1 MIESCGG
8 GVIQFQS
15 KVISIRR
22 NDVMIVDVVVVSV
35 FVDLANDWMASVLN
49 IIYLRNHVFI
59 IIIVSPGS
67 DLEYICLIIIVIP
80 LCWSGEDVQILLSS
94 LTDQK

>member
-1 MIESCGG
+1 MFNWIVIESCGG

-35 FVDLANDWMASVLN
+35 FVDLANDWRV
-49 IIYLRNHVFI
+49 
-59 IIIVSPGS
+59 
-67 DLEYICLIIIVIP
+67 C
-80 LCWSGEDVQILLSS
+80 
-94 LTDQK
+94 